1 MDGYGKPGYTREE
14 FEREMDA
21 ELDTV
26 SSLDREYQP
35 GGIHYSEAPQRAA
48 AAIDD
53 GLDRLF
59 RRLGPPPADR
69 DDEK

>member
-21 ELDTV
+21 ELDAV

-35 GGIHYSEAPQRAA
+35 GGIHDVECAA
-48 AAIDD
+48 VSVDG

-59 RRLGPPPADR
+59 LRLGPPADR
-69 DDEK
+69 ATEQ